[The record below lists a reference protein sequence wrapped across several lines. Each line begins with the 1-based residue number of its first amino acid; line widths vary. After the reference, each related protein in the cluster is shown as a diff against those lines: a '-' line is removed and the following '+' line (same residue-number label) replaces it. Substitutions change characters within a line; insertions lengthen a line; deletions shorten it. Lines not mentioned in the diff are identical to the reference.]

1 MFGNDQKSIV
11 NSGLVKKKRKD
22 TYDMLLSIGPVKK
35 IIIYVLSLF
44 LVVVYMLPFYWM
56 FLKMFR
62 SSIFAHFPPD
72 LNPLSLTGI
81 GNFIANFKA
90 VISFGSFPLW
100 YFNSIF
106 VTAMVVA
113 GSVLIGSAA
122 GYAFARLHFKGRDL
136 LFYAVLS
143 TLMIPFPVISIAS
156 YIFML
161 DLGWLSTY
169 QGLILPEMVSGL
181 NVFIFRQYFL
191 TIPADV
197 ENAAKLDGLSP
208 FQIFYKI
215 SAPMAKPAFAAATI
229 YTFIGSWNNFL
240 WPLMEVHSLNFF
252 TLPLVLNFFKGV
264 NGTQIYWNEM
274 MTVVFLSLIP
284 TIIIY
289 ILFER
294 YFVEGFAL
302 SGVKG

>member
-1 MFGNDQKSIV
+1 MFRHKTGNSKTRSIGK
-11 NSGLVKKKRKD
+11 NRKKD
-22 TYDMLLSIGPVKK
+22 VYEMLLSIGPAKK
-35 IIIYVLSLF
+35 AVIYILSILLVII
-44 LVVVYMLPFYWM
+44 YMLPFYWM

-72 LNPLSLTGI
+72 LNPFSLTSV
-81 GNFIANFKA
+81 GNLVANFRS
-90 VISFGSFPLW
+90 VVSFGSFPLW
-100 YFNSIF
+100 YFNSVF
-106 VTAMVVA
+106 VAAVVVT
-113 GSVLIGSAA
+113 GSVLVGSAA

-136 LFYAVLS
+136 LFYAVLA

-161 DLGWLSTY
+161 DLGWISTY
-169 QGLILPEMVSGL
+169 QGLILPEIVSGL
-181 NVFIFRQYFL
+181 NVFIFRQYFM
-191 TIPADV
+191 TIPKDV

-229 YTFIGSWNNFL
+229 YTFIGTWNNFL
-240 WPLMEVHSLNFF
+240 WPLMEVHSQKLF

-274 MTVVFLSLIP
+274 MMVVFLTLIP
-284 TIIIY
+284 TLVIY

-302 SGVKG
+302 TGVKG

>member
-1 MFGNDQKSIV
+1 MFGNDKR
-11 NSGLVKKKRKD
+11 GKLFRKEKGVKKKD
-22 TYDMLLSIGPVKK
+22 VYDMLLSIGPAKK
-35 IIIYVLSLF
+35 AVIYFLSILLVII
-44 LVVVYMLPFYWM
+44 YMLPFYWM

-72 LNPLSLTGI
+72 LNPFSLTSL
-81 GNFIANFKA
+81 GNFIVNFRD

-100 YFNSIF
+100 YFNSVF
-106 VTAMVVA
+106 VAVLVVS
-113 GSVLIGSAA
+113 GSVAVGSAA

-136 LFYAVLS
+136 LFYAVLA

-161 DLGWLSTY
+161 DLGWISTY
-169 QGLILPEMVSGL
+169 QGLILPEIVSGL
-181 NVFIFRQYFL
+181 NVFIFRQYFM

-197 ENAAKLDGLSP
+197 ENAAKLDGLNP
-208 FQIFYKI
+208 FQIFYRI
-215 SAPMAKPAFAAATI
+215 SAPMARPAFAAATI
-229 YTFIGSWNNFL
+229 YTFIGTWNNFL
-240 WPLMEVHSLNFF
+240 WPLMEVHSQNLF

-274 MTVVFLSLIP
+274 MTVVFLTLIP
-284 TIIIY
+284 TLVIY
-289 ILFER
+289 IIFER
-294 YFVEGFAL
+294 YFVEGFTL